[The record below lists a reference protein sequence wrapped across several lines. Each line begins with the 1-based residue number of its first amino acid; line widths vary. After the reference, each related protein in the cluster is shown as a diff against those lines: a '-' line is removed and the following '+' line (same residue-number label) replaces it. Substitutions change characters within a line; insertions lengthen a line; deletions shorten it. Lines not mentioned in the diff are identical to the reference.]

1 MIGANIIVGV
11 GSKLLVGIES
21 TIEGAPFVGSAPTPG
36 DYMLAAGLFF
46 CVHLQP
52 DSLDGYPK
60 CKALQDHVVDLPVKA
75 FTFFKRH
82 SGN

>member
-60 CKALQDHVVDLPVKA
+60 CKAFIMSVEG
-75 FTFFKRH
+75 TFFKRH